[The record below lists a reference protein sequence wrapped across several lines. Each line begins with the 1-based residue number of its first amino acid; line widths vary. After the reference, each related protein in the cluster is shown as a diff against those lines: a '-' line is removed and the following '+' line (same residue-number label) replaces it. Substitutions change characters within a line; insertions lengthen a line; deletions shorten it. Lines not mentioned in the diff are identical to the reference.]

1 MEDKARNPA
10 VRGLHLGR
18 ALALLWKAAPG
29 WASLSLAL
37 LLLQASLPLA
47 QLYLMKLVVDAVT
60 AGITA
65 PDKGDAF
72 RHIALLVL
80 LMGASVLAAALLAS
94 AAKVVKQAQ
103 SQIVTDHVQEVLHE
117 KSVAVDLEYYENPH
131 FYDTLHRAQLEAPHR
146 PTSIVSGIIQIVQNA
161 VTLGGIAV
169 LLFALHWGIAAVLC
183 ASLIPGLLFRLKYAD
198 RLFRWQTERSA
209 ADRMA
214 TYLNWLITGQY
225 YAKDIRL
232 FNLGPLF
239 IKRFRDLRRTLR
251 RERLGMASRYAL
263 TELVSEALA
272 VLAIFGCLAL
282 IAYRTVQGT
291 MTLGDMVMYYQAFQQ
306 AQDHLRMVLDGL
318 ASLYEDNLF
327 ISNFYEFLDLK
338 PRVAGPARAVAVPAP
353 LKEGIAFEGVGF
365 RYPTG
370 EAAVLEDINIR
381 IAPGQVV
388 ALVGENGSGKTTLM
402 KLLCR
407 LYDPTAGKITL
418 DGIDLRAM
426 DGASL
431 RRQVGIILQD
441 YAQYQMTVRE
451 NIWIGNTELP
461 AGDERVVSTAK
472 YAGAHGFIVELPH
485 GYDTLLGKWF
495 GNGAELSIGQWQKI
509 ALARALL
516 RDAQI
521 IVLDEPTSSMD
532 ARAEFE
538 VFSNLRE
545 LAAGRTVILISHRFS
560 TIRMADRIYMLKDGR
575 IAEEGT
581 HDELMGRGRMYAE
594 LFDLQ
599 ARYYR

>member
-1 MEDKARNPA
+1 MEDKARDPA
-10 VRGLHLGR
+10 VRGLHIGR
-18 ALALLWKAAPG
+18 ALALLWSAAPG
-29 WASLSLAL
+29 WAVLSLLL
-37 LLLQASLPLA
+37 LLLQAALPLA

-65 PDKGDAF
+65 PDKGEAF
-72 RHIALLVL
+72 GRIAALVL

-94 AAKVVKQAQ
+94 AARVVKQAQ

-161 VTLGGIAV
+161 VTLGGIAAM
-169 LLFALHWGIAAVLC
+169 LFALHWGIAAVIC
-183 ASLIPGLLFRLKYAD
+183 ASLVPGLLFRLKYAD

-225 YAKDIRL
+225 YAKEIRL

-282 IAYRTVQGT
+282 IAYRTVQGS

-306 AQDHLRMVLDGL
+306 AQDHLKMVLDGL

-338 PRVAGPARAVAVPAP
+338 PRVAGPERAVAVPRP
-353 LKEGIAFEGVGF
+353 IREGILFDGVGF

-407 LYDPTAGKITL
+407 LYDPTAGRITL
-418 DGIDLRAM
+418 DGIDLRDM
-426 DGASL
+426 DGTAL

-451 NIWIGNTELP
+451 NIWIGNTEIP
-461 AGDERVVSTAK
+461 AEDERIVATAK
-472 YAGAHGFIVELPH
+472 YSGAHGFIAGLPR

-581 HDELMGRGRMYAE
+581 HDELMERGRMYAE

>member
-1 MEDKARNPA
+1 MAGESLNPA
-10 VRGLHLGR
+10 IHKLHLWR
-18 ALALLWKAAPG
+18 ALNLLWKAAPG
-29 WASLSLAL
+29 WALLSTLL
-37 LLLQASLPLA
+37 LLLQAVLPLF
-47 QLYLMKLVVDAVT
+47 QLYLMKLTVDAVT

-65 PDKGDAF
+65 PGKEAAF
-72 RHIALLVL
+72 GHIALLVS
-80 LMGASVLAAALLAS
+80 LMGGTVLAAAVLAS

-103 SQIVTDHVQEVLHE
+103 SQIVTDRVQEILHQ
-117 KSVAVDLEYYENPH
+117 KSVDVDLEYYENSH

-146 PTSIVSGIIQIVQNA
+146 PTSIVTGIIQIVQNG
-161 VTLGGIAV
+161 VTLGGIAT
-169 LLFALHWGIAAVLC
+169 LLFAFHWGIAAVLC

-209 ADRMA
+209 ADRTA

-225 YAKDIRL
+225 YAKEIRL

-239 IKRFRDLRRTLR
+239 IRRFQDVRQILR
-251 RERLGMASRYAL
+251 REKLGIASRYAL

-306 AQDHLRMVLDGL
+306 AQDHLKEILGGL

-338 PRVAGPARAVAVPAP
+338 PRIAAPHPALPVPRP
-353 LKEGIAFEGVGF
+353 IRDGIIFDRVGF

-370 EAAVLEDINIR
+370 ETTVLEDISLKIK
-381 IAPGQVV
+381 PGQVV
-388 ALVGENGSGKTTLM
+388 ALVGENGSGKTTLV

-407 LYDPTAGKITL
+407 LYDPTAGGITL
-418 DGIDLRAM
+418 DGVDLRNL
-426 DGASL
+426 DGTAL
-431 RRQVGIILQD
+431 RREIGIIFQD
-441 YAQYQMTVRE
+441 YAQYQMTARE

-461 AGDERVVSTAK
+461 LEDERIVATAK
-472 YAGAHGFIVELPH
+472 YSDAHGFLTELPR

-495 GNGAELSIGQWQKI
+495 GNGAELSMGQWQKI

-532 ARAEFE
+532 ARAEYE
-538 VFSNLRE
+538 VFRNLRE

-581 HDELMGRGRMYAE
+581 HEELLERGRMYAD